1 MKNMIELDFIYLWNP
16 YYIRVYKE
24 IFLQILRFF
33 RNKNEKWR
41 FGKKLGKIK
50 TETGTPFSVEPK
62 ILNIYILV
70 HNSTSKLG
78 IGIIDFQK

>member
-1 MKNMIELDFIYLWNP
+1 M
-16 YYIRVYKE
+16 E
-24 IFLQILRFF
+24 IW
-33 RNKNEKWR
+33 EKI
-41 FGKKLGKIK
+41 GNIK
-50 TETGTPFSVEPK
+50 TETGTPFYAEPK